1 MIKTTNKK
9 TIGISVFLFLIFLF
23 FVYLFP
29 YSGDDWAWGSQVG
42 LDRLLENFDN
52 YNGRYVGNLL
62 VMVLTRSKFINMVF
76 TGISL
81 VCVCLFPKIFSST
94 KSTLPYLFGIT
105 LFFLIPTAMFEQT
118 IVWTS
123 GFTNYVPSILLVFIY
138 FILIKDLFEKD
149 TPPKFHWLS
158 QIAAFI
164 IGFASSLFMENV
176 TLYSV
181 AISFLIIAFTIY
193 KYKKIFL
200 INILYS
206 LSSLIGTIVMFTN
219 SAYSTI
225 AKGEDFYRTSGL
237 NSGIINTA
245 LDQSKI
251 IFEHFVENN
260 FFFLLILSFLCAT
273 LYFSFIKNNT
283 NNKLKTLGFVSL
295 IINFATLFIIFQKK
309 EFTGWVLNIENKNYN
324 HITTIVFVFVTLLYF
339 ASVSVLILL
348 GVNSKPVKFKALLL
362 LISIPI
368 LIAPLAVVTP
378 IGPRCLFPPLFLLI
392 SLCVLIFTHIQETL
406 SFNQVTK
413 KSIVTMS
420 LAYISASLIFLTSI
434 FTTIHTYDNKRID
447 YIRRQVDAGYK
458 VVKVCKLPF
467 YSYVWFGDPT
477 PESWEYYYKLFYGID
492 TDIDFEFLT
501 FGKFN
506 EWAENFDKNIAKK

>member
-158 QIAAFI
+158 QVAAFF
-164 IGFASSLFMENV
+164 IGFVSSLFMENV
-176 TLYSV
+176 TLYNV
-181 AISFLIIAFTIY
+181 AISFIIIAFTIY

-206 LSSLIGTIVMFTN
+206 VSSLIGTIVMFTN

-283 NNKLKTLGFVSL
+283 NNKLKTLGFEYVVAYTTDNGISVR
-295 IINFATLFIIFQKK
+295 
-309 EFTGWVLNIENKNYN
+309 TGIEQMQYKTRD
-324 HITTIVFVFVTLLYF
+324 I
-339 ASVSVLILL
+339 SVKV
-348 GVNSKPVKFKALLL
+348 KAL
-362 LISIPI
+362 PVYVEYKA
-368 LIAPLAVVTP
+368 APNVQFWTEARFDLTDTKEHKKASDTFNT
-378 IGPRCLFPPLFLLI
+378 IYTADRNCY
-392 SLCVLIFTHIQETL
+392 TL
-406 SFNQVTK
+406 G
-413 KSIVTMS
+413 
-420 LAYISASLIFLTSI
+420 ARY
-434 FTTIHTYDNKRID
+434 
-447 YIRRQVDAGYK
+447 
-458 VVKVCKLPF
+458 
-467 YSYVWFGDPT
+467 
-477 PESWEYYYKLFYGID
+477 
-492 TDIDFEFLT
+492 T
-501 FGKFN
+501 F
-506 EWAENFDKNIAKK
+506 